1 MIRILIADDHPIV
14 RRGIRDIL
22 SESLDI
28 GATDEASHGQEA
40 LRMIH
45 DNNYDLVLLD
55 IAMPGRNGLEVLKDI
70 KREKPGL
77 PVLVLS
83 VYPEEQ
89 YAIRALKAGA
99 SGYLTKES
107 APEELIK
114 AIWKACRGGKY
125 VTSSLAEKLASNLDD
140 LGKPPH
146 ETLSEREYQ
155 VLLMIA
161 SGKSLTEIAEEL
173 FLSVK
178 TVSTYR
184 SRLLDKMDM
193 KSNAELARYILE
205 NHLAL

>member
-1 MIRILIADDHPIV
+1 MIRILIVDDHPIV

-45 DNNYDLVLLD
+45 DSNYDLVLLD

-89 YAIRALKAGA
+89 YAIRALRAGA

-107 APEELIK
+107 APDELIR

-125 VTSSLAEKLASNLDD
+125 VTSSLAEKLASHLDD
-140 LGKPPH
+140 PGKLPH

-155 VLLMIA
+155 VLFMIA
-161 SGKSLTEIAEEL
+161 SGKSLTEIAEVL
-173 FLSVK
+173 LLSVK

-184 SRLLDKMDM
+184 SRLLDKMGM
-193 KSNAELARYILE
+193 KSNAELARYMLE